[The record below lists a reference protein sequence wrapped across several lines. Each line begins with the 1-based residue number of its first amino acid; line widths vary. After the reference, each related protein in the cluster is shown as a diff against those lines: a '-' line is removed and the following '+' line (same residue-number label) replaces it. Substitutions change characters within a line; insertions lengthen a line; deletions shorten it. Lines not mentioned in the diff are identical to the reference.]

1 MPKYLFKA
9 NYTLEGLKGV
19 RAKGAQSR
27 ADVVGNMVNGMGG
40 TVESFYFAF
49 GDADVYTVVDMPDH
63 ASMSAAALAIG
74 ASGAVTG
81 KTIVLISPEEVDA
94 ATKKTLNYRAP
105 GQ

>member
-1 MPKYLFKA
+1 MPKYLLQVS
-9 NYTLEGLKGV
+9 YTVEGIKGV
-19 RAKGAQSR
+19 RKE
-27 ADVVGNMVNGMGG
+27 GG
-40 TVESFYFAF
+40 TARRAAAEQLVKSLGGTMESFYFAF

-63 ASMSAAALAIG
+63 ASMSAAAFAIV

>member
-1 MPKYLFKA
+1 MPKYLLQVS
-9 NYTLEGLKGV
+9 YTVDGIKGV
-19 RAKGAQSR
+19 RKEGGTARR
-27 ADVVGNMVNGMGG
+27 AAAEQLVKSLGG

-49 GDADVYTVVDMPDH
+49 GDADVYTVVDMPDQ

-81 KTIVLISPEEVDA
+81 KTVVLISPEEVDA